1 MDKKISVI
9 IPVYNTSKYIE
20 KCLNSIVNQTME
32 SIEIV
37 IVNDGSTDNSE
48 EIKQKWINENQHKKT
63 IKYFKKENGGLSA
76 ARNFGV
82 KQATGEYITFVDSDD
97 YLDEKIY
104 KNLEKY
110 IDEKIELIKFKMSTV
125 DENYQ

>member
-48 EIKQKWINENQHKKT
+48 EIIQKWINENQHKKT
-63 IKYFKKENGGLSA
+63 IKYFKKCS
-76 ARNFGV
+76 
-82 KQATGEYITFVDSDD
+82 
-97 YLDEKIY
+97 
-104 KNLEKY
+104 
-110 IDEKIELIKFKMSTV
+110 
-125 DENYQ
+125 